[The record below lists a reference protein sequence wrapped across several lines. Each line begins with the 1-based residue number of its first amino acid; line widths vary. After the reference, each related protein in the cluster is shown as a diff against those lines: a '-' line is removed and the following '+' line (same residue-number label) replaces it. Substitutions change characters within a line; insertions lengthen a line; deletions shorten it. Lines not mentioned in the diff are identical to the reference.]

1 MRERREGALAV
12 AVVAVLVALAVGAWL
27 WARRAE
33 PRAREAE
40 WWAQGGWR
48 VNAIVDSGKP
58 LMLTYNLW
66 TASTTAP
73 DTLDVGPV
81 PAGAFDV
88 VDSTLTHEL
97 DLENRATYQLCR
109 LALSVRFPRSY
120 RDQRIGFLVNAGP
133 WKRILPYGRV
143 TCRVIRESVNWL
155 DVSFAS
161 GEIQEPLVMRE
172 NVVALQLRNGT
183 KAPVRILGLW
193 QAGDD
198 GISGVRVRVA
208 GTRGAPDGV
217 RLPFALKPGQT
228 AVLEY
233 VLRPHPGTVEEGLV
247 FQPALVLASGG
258 VQRLEVMP
266 PVVIERSFAPWQ
278 RHPAAGIV
286 EFVEAAPS

>member
-12 AVVAVLVALAVGAWL
+12 AVVAVLVALAIGAWL

-97 DLENRATYQLCR
+97 DLENRTTYQLCR

-120 RDQRIGFLVNAGP
+120 RDQRIGFLVNGGP

-143 TCRVIRESVNWL
+143 TCRVIRGAVDWL

-161 GEIQEPLVMRE
+161 SEIQEPLVMRE

-208 GTRGAPDGV
+208 GTRGVADV

-278 RHPAAGIV
+278 RHAAAGIV